1 MFRCDV
7 CGRLLAGLRADHVIQ
22 CRIARRLATGSP
34 VFAPI
39 VRRRRLVEGGPG
51 DPFEV
56 EEVPA
61 RTGVQRRSA

>member
-1 MFRCDV
+1 
-7 CGRLLAGLRADHVIQ
+7 VIQ

-56 EEVPA
+56 EEVPE